1 MSTAEKYSGTVRRVF
16 FSNPDSPFMAGLLA
30 IDEKSFRRFDGR
42 TEELAA
48 GSEIRFSGKCFA
60 DVGDKLE
67 LVGKWETH
75 PKYGLQFE
83 AETGLVRMDESPE
96 ALVHLLA
103 SHKDFKGLGPAR
115 ARKVVDA
122 ALALSDD
129 GEAASALVE
138 YPEEIASRAGVDV
151 AIVHN
156 AATVWAGRKTY
167 FEALASLGDHGW
179 SSAQSMKIVS
189 RLGENAPAMVRDDP
203 YMLIGRIPRFGFRT
217 VDVVARKMGV
227 KSTDPMRLAAGVAYC
242 LDRIADDGN
251 TWTTREGLLD
261 EAVAELRPDTLGGED
276 AIRKTITDLVL
287 AGLIYV
293 DKSPTGRE
301 IVADA
306 KLARIEI
313 EVFRRLVS
321 GLGERPECPLSLN
334 GPRTIEASKT
344 LNQGQM
350 RAILGISNRMV
361 SVISGAAGVGKTYMV
376 RAICEMVEENGL
388 DVALCALAG
397 KAARKI
403 EHATKRKASTIHRLL
418 VPRFDEETGEFKFTC
433 NAKNQL
439 DFDFV
444 IVDEVSMVDVR
455 LMRSLLVAMP
465 PGCRLLLVGD
475 HHQIP
480 SVGPGAILRD
490 LLSAKDR
497 YPEAVHVL
505 TEIVRQAGIL
515 ARNTTALLDGVVV
528 WQPDSAWGI
537 ERTEKGNETGSAA
550 MLATL
555 VEAVVTSPEPLESF
569 GRPLDFGWDVQV
581 LAPMRKGPLGVW
593 ALNVHLQKLRQRLLG
608 NPPPEATPDGKSP
621 KPMVGD
627 RVIWTRNDYE
637 LDLFNGTQA
646 LVLGFKKGG
655 AMEMLTEDGRDVT
668 VPAAKR
674 LYVEV
679 AYAMTIHKSQGS
691 EWPLVILVASSSHW
705 IMHDRNLLYTGASR
719 AAESLTIVGDKP
731 GIAHFAA
738 ERRSAQRQTLGGFLV
753 HGWAPMQTP
762 MQHPQD
768 AVVGQSTGT
777 S

>member
-1 MSTAEKYSGTVRRVF
+1 VSAAEKKQGTVRRVF
-16 FSNPDSPFMAGLLA
+16 FANPDSPFMAGLLA
-30 IDEKSFRRFDGR
+30 LDDG
-42 TEELAA
+42 TEM
-48 GSEIRFSGKCFA
+48 RFSGKCFA

-75 PKYGLQFE
+75 PKYGRQFE

-138 YPEEIASRAGVDV
+138 YPEEIASRAGVDIS
-151 AIVHN
+151 IVHN

-167 FEALASLGDHGW
+167 FEALAALGDHGW

-189 RLGENAPAMVRDDP
+189 RLGENAPAMVKADP
-203 YMLIGRIPRFGFRT
+203 YMLIGCIPRFGFRT

-227 KSTDPMRLAAGVAYC
+227 KSTDPLRLAAGVAYC
-242 LDRIADDGN
+242 LDRIADNGN
-251 TWTTREGLLD
+251 TWTTREGLLE

-276 AIRKTITDLVL
+276 AIRSTITDLVL

-293 DKSPTGRE
+293 DKSPVGNE
-301 IVADA
+301 IVSDA
-306 KLARIEI
+306 RLARTEI
-313 EVFRRLVS
+313 EVFGRLVN
-321 GLGERPECPLSLN
+321 GLGAAVYELEMTGSAAIAVVP
-334 GPRTIEASKT
+334 T
-344 LNQGQM
+344 LNAGQQSALAGFSS
-350 RAILGISNRMV
+350 RRV
-361 SVISGAAGVGKTYMV
+361 SVISGGAGVGKTYMV
-376 RAICEMVEENGL
+376 KAICDVAEENGL
-388 DVALCALAG
+388 RVALCAPTG

-418 VPRFDEETGEFKFTC
+418 VPRFDDETGDFKFTC
-433 NAKNQL
+433 NANNPL
-439 DFDFV
+439 DVDLV
-444 IVDEVSMVDVR
+444 VVDEVSMVDVR
-455 LMRSLLVAMP
+455 LMRSLLVALP
-465 PGCRLLLVGD
+465 PECRLLLVGD

-497 YPEAVHVL
+497 YPQAVHVL

-515 ARNTTALLDGVVV
+515 ARNTTAILDGVVTY
-528 WQPDSAWGI
+528 QPDSAWGI
-537 ERTEKGNETGSAA
+537 ERTEKGHEKGSAA

-555 VEAVVTSPEPLESF
+555 VEAVVTSPEPLEPF
-569 GRPLDFGWDVQV
+569 GRPLDFAWDVQV
-581 LAPMRKGPLGVW
+581 LAPMKKGPLGVW

-608 NPPPEATPDGKSP
+608 NPPPEATPEGKSP

-637 LDLFNGTQA
+637 LDLFNGTQGI
-646 LVLGFKKGG
+646 VLGFKKGG

-668 VPAAKR
+668 VPATKR

-691 EWPLVILVASSSHW
+691 EWPLVVLVVSSSHW
-705 IMHDRNLLYTGASR
+705 IVHDRNLLYTGASR
-719 AAESLTIVGDKP
+719 AAESLTIVGDKH

-753 HGWAPMQTP
+753 HGWAPMQ
-762 MQHPQD
+762 HPQQV
-768 AVVGQSTGT
+768 ASPSPAGT

>member
-1 MSTAEKYSGTVRRVF
+1 MTTEKYSGTVRRVF
-16 FSNPDSPFMAGLLA
+16 FANPDSPAMAGVLA
-30 IDEKSFRRFDGR
+30 LDD
-42 TEELAA
+42 
-48 GSEIRFSGKCFA
+48 GSEIRFAGKCFA

-67 LVGKWETH
+67 LVGKWGMH
-75 PKYGLQFE
+75 PKYGRQVE
-83 AETGLVRMDESPE
+83 VETGLVHMDESPE

-122 ALALSDD
+122 ALALSVD
-129 GEAASALVE
+129 GEAASALIE
-138 YPEEIASRAGVDV
+138 YPEEIASRAGVDI

-156 AATVWAGRKTY
+156 AATVWGERKTY
-167 FEALASLGDHGW
+167 FDALAALGEYGW
-179 SSAQSMKIVS
+179 SSAQATKIVS

-227 KSTDPMRLAAGVAYC
+227 KSTNPMRLAAGVAYC
-242 LDRIADDGN
+242 LDRIAEDGN
-251 TWTTREGLLD
+251 TWTTREGLL
-261 EAVAELRPDTLGGED
+261 EESVAELRPDTLDGED
-276 AIRKTITDLVL
+276 KIRATIADLIL
-287 AGLIYV
+287 TGLIYV
-293 DKSPTGRE
+293 DKSPMGKE
-301 IVADA
+301 IVSDA
-306 KLARIEI
+306 GLARIELD
-313 EVFRRLVS
+313 VFDRLVE
-321 GLGERPECPLSLN
+321 GLGTAVHEIRLT
-334 GPRTIEASKT
+334 GPAALAVVPT
-344 LNQGQM
+344 LNAGQ
-350 RAILGISNRMV
+350 RSALAGFSSRRV
-361 SVISGAAGVGKTYMV
+361 SVISGGAGVGKTYMV
-376 RAICEMVEENGL
+376 KAICDVAEEHGL
-388 DVALCALAG
+388 RVALCAPTG

-418 VPRFDEETGEFKFTC
+418 VPRFDETTGEFKFTC
-433 NAKNQL
+433 NAKNTL
-439 DFDFV
+439 DADLV
-444 IVDEVSMVDVR
+444 VVDEVSMVDVR
-455 LMRSLLVAMP
+455 LMRSLLIALP
-465 PGCRLLLVGD
+465 SGCRLLLVGD

-505 TEIVRQAGIL
+505 TEIVRQAGVL

-528 WQPDSAWGI
+528 YEPDSAWGI
-537 ERTEKGNETGSAA
+537 ERTEKGHEAGAA
-550 MLATL
+550 QHLATL
-555 VEAVVTSPEPLESF
+555 VEALVTSPTPLEPF
-569 GRPLDFGWDVQV
+569 GRLLDFAWDVQV

-608 NPPPEATPDGKSP
+608 NLPPEPTPNGKAP

-646 LVLGFKKGG
+646 IVLEFKKGG
-655 AMEMLTEDGRDVT
+655 AMQMLTEDGRDVT
-668 VPAAKR
+668 IPAAKR
-674 LYVEV
+674 INVEV

-691 EWPLVILVASSSHW
+691 EWPLVVLVASSSHW

-719 AAESLTIVGDKP
+719 AAESLTIVGDKA
-731 GIAHFAA
+731 GLQHFAA

-753 HGWAPMQTP
+753 HGWAPMQ
-762 MQHPQD
+762 HPQD
-768 AVVGQSTGT
+768 VVVGQSTGT